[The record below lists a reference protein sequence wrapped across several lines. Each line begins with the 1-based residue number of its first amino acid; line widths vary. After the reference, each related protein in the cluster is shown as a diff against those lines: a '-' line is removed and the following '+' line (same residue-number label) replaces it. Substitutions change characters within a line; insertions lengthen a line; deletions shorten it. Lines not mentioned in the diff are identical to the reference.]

1 MKSKEE
7 IIKALR
13 LCGSRDV
20 SCARCP
26 YNEKL
31 RGTYGDDICAKVLKR
46 DAADLLESGMK
57 IPYKKP
63 EIIKGTDLV
72 PVVRCKDCKSRRVDG
87 YCTKFQNNI
96 SGIAVSWFIPE
107 DDGFCS
113 YGERKEE

>member
-26 YNEKL
+26 YSEKL
-31 RGTYGDDICAKVLKR
+31 RGTYGDNICAKVLKR

-72 PVVRCKDCKSRRVDG
+72 PVVRCRNCKHHTYDEMFSCYWCEYPGRVRD
-87 YCTKFQNNI
+87 TT
-96 SGIAVSWFIPE
+96 P
-107 DDGFCS
+107 DGFCEK
-113 YGERKEE
+113 GEE

>member
-20 SCARCP
+20 SCARSP

-72 PVVRCKDCKSRRVDG
+72 PVVMCRDCKV
-87 YCTKFQNNI
+87 
-96 SGIAVSWFIPE
+96 
-107 DDGFCS
+107 
-113 YGERKEE
+113 